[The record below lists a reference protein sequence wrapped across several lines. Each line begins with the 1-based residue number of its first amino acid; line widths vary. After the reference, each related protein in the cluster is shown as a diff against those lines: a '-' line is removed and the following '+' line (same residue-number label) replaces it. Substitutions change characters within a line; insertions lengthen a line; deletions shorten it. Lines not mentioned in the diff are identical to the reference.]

1 MPSLPFWL
9 QASVSRRHVV
19 ISDCFGIVLTLILL
33 VMCYESICEGA
44 ACALMGMWPCLN
56 HFQWGRKPRPA
67 INAPTRRNDV
77 IENSPAQTAR
87 PKVVHVLTSGN
98 RLLQTGHHLQPW
110 KLHRALARRMSL
122 FLARRPTMTLQTI
135 STSPYRFLCHIRRTR
150 IGWTWT
156 GTPNF
161 HCRYQRILL
170 FITRFT
176 AKM

>member
-9 QASVSRRHVV
+9 QASVSRGHAVL
-19 ISDCFGIVLTLILL
+19 SDCFGIVLTVVLL

-56 HFQWGRKPRPA
+56 HFQWGRKRRPA
-67 INAPTRRNDV
+67 INAPTRRNGV

-87 PKVVHVLTSGN
+87 PKVFLVLTSGN
-98 RLLQTGHHLQPW
+98 RLLQAGHHLQSC
-110 KLHRALARRMSL
+110 KLHIALARRISL
-122 FLARRPTMTLQTI
+122 FPTWRSTMTSQTI
-135 STSPYRFLCHIRRTR
+135 STSLYRFLCNIRRIR
-150 IGWTWT
+150 IGKIWT
-156 GTPNF
+156 GMPNF